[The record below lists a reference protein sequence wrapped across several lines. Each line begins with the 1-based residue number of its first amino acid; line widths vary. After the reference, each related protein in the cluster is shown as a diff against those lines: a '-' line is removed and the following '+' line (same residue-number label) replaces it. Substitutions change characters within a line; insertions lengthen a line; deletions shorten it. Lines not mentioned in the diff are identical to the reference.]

1 MPVCLWKFKPR
12 IRWATA
18 ASSSI
23 VERRDF
29 DLVLLQRHDP
39 AESLVHFPWTT
50 SAFPYFRVDFNA
62 AGSDYRF
69 GTQLE

>member
-23 VERRDF
+23 VGRRDF
-29 DLVLLQRHDP
+29 DLVLLHRHDP
-39 AESLVHFPWTT
+39 AESLVHFSWTT
-50 SAFPYFRVDFNA
+50 SPL
-62 AGSDYRF
+62 
-69 GTQLE
+69 T

>member
-23 VERRDF
+23 VARRDF
-29 DLVLLQRHDP
+29 DLVLLHPRDP
-39 AESLVHFPWTT
+39 AESLVHFSWTT
-50 SAFPYFRVDFNA
+50 SPFP
-62 AGSDYRF
+62 
-69 GTQLE
+69 